1 VVGTSQ
7 FEAAVL
13 ELRARGAD
21 EASLPPLMA
30 RAKEGRAEFEVKVV
44 DASG

>member
-1 VVGTSQ
+1 VVSGPFVLEGDELIRVVGTSQ

-21 EASLPPLMA
+21 EDLAC
-30 RAKEGRAEFEVKVV
+30 EG
-44 DASG
+44 